1 MRTRTTT
8 TDLALVAVFAALVAA
23 CTLVPAIPVGVGV
36 PITLQTLGVMLAGL
50 VLGPVRGFLAVL
62 LYVVVGLAG
71 LPVFAQG
78 AAGLGTLVKPSA
90 GYLLAFPLGA
100 LVTGAVAYW
109 TREVRLWRPLTL
121 AVSAIVGGI
130 LVVHPLGI
138 LGLMVNAKLSFTKA
152 LAVDLIYLPGDLAK
166 VAIAAAVAAVVHKA
180 FPVLLATRQRREPL
194 VVSQ

>member
-1 MRTRTTT
+1 MRTRTAT

-23 CTLVPAIPVGVGV
+23 CTLVPAIPVGIGV

-50 VLGPVRGFLAVL
+50 VLGPLRGFLAVL

-78 AAGLGTLVKPSA
+78 GAGLANLVKPSA

-100 LVTGAVAYW
+100 LVTGAIAAW
-109 TREVRLWRPLTL
+109 TRNAKVWRPLTL
-121 AVSAIVGGI
+121 AGSAIVGGI

-138 LGLMVNAKLSFTKA
+138 LGLMVNAKLSLAKA
-152 LAVDLIYLPGDLAK
+152 FAVDLVFLPGDLAK

-180 FPVLLATRQRREPL
+180 FPVLLAPREQRIAAPT
-194 VVSQ
+194 Q

>member
-1 MRTRTTT
+1 MRTRTAT

-23 CTLVPAIPVGVGV
+23 CTLVPAIPVGIGV

-50 VLGPVRGFLAVL
+50 VLGPLRGFLAVL

-78 AAGLGTLVKPSA
+78 GAGLGTLIKPSA

-100 LVTGAVAYW
+100 LVTGAIAAW
-109 TREVRLWRPLTL
+109 TRDVRVWRPLTL
-121 AVSAIVGGI
+121 ALSAIVGGI

-138 LGLMVNAKLSFTKA
+138 LGLMVNAKLSLAKA
-152 LAVDLIYLPGDLAK
+152 FGVDLVFLPGDLAK

-180 FPVLLATRQRREPL
+180 FPVLLTRRTQPAPAA
-194 VVSQ
+194 SQ

>member
-1 MRTRTTT
+1 MRTRTAT

-23 CTLVPAIPVGVGV
+23 CTLVPAIPVGAV

-50 VLGPVRGFLAVL
+50 VLGPLRGFLSVL

-78 AAGLGTLVKPSA
+78 GAGLGNLVKPSA

-100 LVTGAVAYW
+100 LVVGAVAVW
-109 TREVRLWRPLTL
+109 TRNLKVWRPLTL

-138 LGLMVNAKLSFTKA
+138 LGLMVNAKLSLAKA
-152 LAVDLIYLPGDLAK
+152 FAVDLVFLPGDLAK
-166 VAIAAAVAAVVHKA
+166 VAIAAGVAAVVHKA
-180 FPVLLATRQRREPL
+180 FPVLLAPRAQRVPAP
-194 VVSQ
+194 SQ

>member
-1 MRTRTTT
+1 MRTRTAT

-23 CTLVPAIPVGVGV
+23 CTLVPAIPVGIGV

-78 AAGLGTLVKPSA
+78 GAGLGNLVKPSA

-100 LVTGAVAYW
+100 LVTGAIAMW
-109 TREVRLWRPLTL
+109 TRDLKVWRALTL
-121 AVSAIVGGI
+121 AASAIVGGI

-138 LGLMVNAKLSFTKA
+138 LGLMVNAKLSLAKA
-152 LAVDLIYLPGDLAK
+152 FAVDLVFLPGDLAK
-166 VAIAAAVAAVVHKA
+166 VAIAAAVAVVVHKA
-180 FPVLLATRQRREPL
+180 FPVLLMSRPRRVPAPT
-194 VVSQ
+194 Q

>member
-1 MRTRTTT
+1 MRTRNAT
-8 TDLALVAVFAALVAA
+8 TDLALMAVFAALVAA
-23 CTLVPAIPVGVGV
+23 CTLVPAIPVGIGV

-50 VLGPVRGFLAVL
+50 VLGPLRGFLAVL

-78 AAGLGTLVKPSA
+78 GAGLANLVKPAA

-100 LVTGAVAYW
+100 LVTGALAAW
-109 TREVRLWRPLTL
+109 TRNVQVWRPLTL
-121 AVSAIVGGI
+121 ALSAIVGGI

-138 LGLMVNAKLSFTKA
+138 LGLMINAKLSLAKAFT
-152 LAVDLIYLPGDLAK
+152 VDLIYLPGDLAK

-180 FPVLLATRQRREPL
+180 FPVLLASRTRGVL
-194 VVSQ
+194 AASQ

>member
-1 MRTRTTT
+1 MRTRTAT

-23 CTLVPAIPVGVGV
+23 CTLVPAIPVGIGV

-78 AAGLGTLVKPSA
+78 GAGLGNLVKPSA

-100 LVTGAVAYW
+100 LVTGAIAMW
-109 TREVRLWRPLTL
+109 TRDLRVWRPLTL
-121 AVSAIVGGI
+121 AASAIVGGI

-138 LGLMVNAKLSFTKA
+138 LGLMVNAKLSLAKA
-152 LAVDLIYLPGDLAK
+152 FAVDLVFLPGDLAK
-166 VAIAAAVAAVVHKA
+166 VAIAAAVATAVHKA
-180 FPVLLATRQRREPL
+180 FPVLLTSRPRRVPAPT
-194 VVSQ
+194 Q

>member
-1 MRTRTTT
+1 MRTRTAT
-8 TDLALVAVFAALVAA
+8 TDLALIAVFAALVAA
-23 CTLVPAIPVGVGV
+23 CTLIPAIPIGVGV

-50 VLGPVRGFLAVL
+50 VLGPLRGFLAVL

-78 AAGLGTLVKPSA
+78 GAGLGNLVKPSA

-100 LVTGAVAYW
+100 LVTGAIAAW
-109 TREVRLWRPLTL
+109 TRNLKVWRPLTL
-121 AVSAIVGGI
+121 AASAIVGGI

-138 LGLMVNAKLSFTKA
+138 LGLMVNAKLTLAKA
-152 LAVDLIYLPGDLAK
+152 FAVDLVFLPGDLAK

-180 FPVLLATRQRREPL
+180 FPVLLAPRTQHVPAT
-194 VVSQ
+194 SQ

>member
-1 MRTRTTT
+1 MRTRNAT
-8 TDLALVAVFAALVAA
+8 TDLALIAVFAALVAA
-23 CTLVPAIPVGVGV
+23 CTLVPAIPVGIGV

-50 VLGPVRGFLAVL
+50 VLGPLRGFLAVL

-78 AAGLGTLVKPSA
+78 GAGLANLVKPAA

-100 LVTGAVAYW
+100 LVAGALAAW
-109 TREVRLWRPLTL
+109 TRNVRVWRPLTL
-121 AVSAIVGGI
+121 ALSAIVGGI

-138 LGLMVNAKLSFTKA
+138 LGLMINAKLSLAKAFT
-152 LAVDLIYLPGDLAK
+152 VDLIYLPGDLAK

-180 FPVLLATRQRREPL
+180 FPVLLASRTRGVPAA
-194 VVSQ
+194 SQ

>member
-1 MRTRTTT
+1 MRTRNAT
-8 TDLALVAVFAALVAA
+8 TDLALMAVFAALVAA
-23 CTLVPAIPVGVGV
+23 CTLVPAIPVGIGV

-50 VLGPVRGFLAVL
+50 VLGPLRGFLAVL

-78 AAGLGTLVKPSA
+78 GAGLANLVKPSA

-100 LVTGAVAYW
+100 LVTGALAAW
-109 TREVRLWRPLTL
+109 TRNVRVWRPFTL
-121 AVSAIVGGI
+121 ALGAIVGGI

-138 LGLMVNAKLSFTKA
+138 LGLMINAKLSLAKAFT
-152 LAVDLIYLPGDLAK
+152 VDLIYLPGDLAK

-180 FPVLLATRQRREPL
+180 FPVLLASRTRGVPAA
-194 VVSQ
+194 SQ

>member
-1 MRTRTTT
+1 MRTRNAT
-8 TDLALVAVFAALVAA
+8 TDLALIAVFAALVAA
-23 CTLVPAIPVGVGV
+23 CTLVPAIPVGIGV

-50 VLGPVRGFLAVL
+50 VLGPLRGFLAVL

-78 AAGLGTLVKPSA
+78 GAGLAYLVKPAA

-100 LVTGAVAYW
+100 LVTGALAAW
-109 TREVRLWRPLTL
+109 TRNVRVWRPLTL
-121 AVSAIVGGI
+121 ALSAIAGGI

-138 LGLMVNAKLSFTKA
+138 LGLMINAKLSLAKAFT
-152 LAVDLIYLPGDLAK
+152 VDLIYLPGDLAK

-180 FPVLLATRQRREPL
+180 FPVLLASRTRGVPAT
-194 VVSQ
+194 SQ

>member
-1 MRTRTTT
+1 MRTRNAT
-8 TDLALVAVFAALVAA
+8 TDLALIAVFAALVAA
-23 CTLVPAIPVGVGV
+23 CTLVPAVPVGIGV

-50 VLGPVRGFLAVL
+50 VLGPLRGFLAVL

-78 AAGLGTLVKPSA
+78 GAGLANLVKPAA

-100 LVTGAVAYW
+100 LVTGALAAW
-109 TREVRLWRPLTL
+109 TRNVRVWRPFTL
-121 AVSAIVGGI
+121 ALSAIVGGI

-138 LGLMVNAKLSFTKA
+138 LGLMINAKLSLAKAFT
-152 LAVDLIYLPGDLAK
+152 VDLIYLPGDLAK

-180 FPVLLATRQRREPL
+180 FPVLLASRTRGVPAT
-194 VVSQ
+194 SQ

>member
-1 MRTRTTT
+1 MRTRTAT

-23 CTLVPAIPVGVGV
+23 CTLVPAVPVGIGV

-50 VLGPVRGFLAVL
+50 VLGPLRGFLAVL

-78 AAGLGTLVKPSA
+78 GAGLGTLVKPSA

-100 LVTGAVAYW
+100 LVTGAIAMW
-109 TREVRLWRPLTL
+109 TRDAKVWRPLTL
-121 AVSAIVGGI
+121 AASAIVGGI

-138 LGLMVNAKLSFTKA
+138 LGLMVNAKLSLGKA
-152 LAVDLIYLPGDLAK
+152 FAVDLVYLPGDLAK
-166 VAIAAAVAAVVHKA
+166 VAIASAVAVVVHKA
-180 FPVLLATRQRREPL
+180 FPVLLASRPRRVPAP
-194 VVSQ
+194 SQ

>member
-1 MRTRTTT
+1 MRTRNAT
-8 TDLALVAVFAALVAA
+8 TDLALIAVFAALVAA
-23 CTLVPAIPVGVGV
+23 CTLVPAIPVGIGV

-78 AAGLGTLVKPSA
+78 GAGLANLVKPSA

-100 LVTGAVAYW
+100 LVTGALAAW
-109 TREVRLWRPLTL
+109 THNVRVWRPLTL
-121 AVSAIVGGI
+121 ALSAVVGGI

-138 LGLMVNAKLSFTKA
+138 LGLMVNAKLSLAKA
-152 LAVDLIYLPGDLAK
+152 FAVDLIYLPGDLAK

-180 FPVLLATRQRREPL
+180 FPVLLASRSRGVPAT
-194 VVSQ
+194 SQ

>member
-1 MRTRTTT
+1 MRTRTVT

-23 CTLVPAIPVGVGV
+23 CTLVPAIPVGIGV

-78 AAGLGTLVKPSA
+78 GAGIGNLVKPSA

-100 LVTGAVAYW
+100 LATGAIAMW
-109 TREVRLWRPLTL
+109 TRDLKRWRPLTL
-121 AVSAIVGGI
+121 AASAIVGGI
-130 LVVHPLGI
+130 LVIHPLGI
-138 LGLMVNAKLSFTKA
+138 LGLMINAKAS
-152 LAVDLIYLPGDLAK
+152 LAQAVGIDLVFLPGDLAK
-166 VAIAAAVAAVVHKA
+166 VAIAAAVATAVHKA
-180 FPVLLATRQRREPL
+180 FPVLLTSRPRRVPAPT
-194 VVSQ
+194 Q

>member
-1 MRTRTTT
+1 MRTRTAT

-23 CTLVPAIPVGVGV
+23 CTLIPAIPVGIGV

-78 AAGLGTLVKPSA
+78 GAGLGNLVKPSA

-100 LVTGAVAYW
+100 LVTGAIAMW
-109 TREVRLWRPLTL
+109 TRDLKVWRALTL
-121 AVSAIVGGI
+121 AASAIAGGI

-138 LGLMVNAKLSFTKA
+138 LGLMVNAKLSLAKA
-152 LAVDLIYLPGDLAK
+152 FAVDLVFLPGDLAK
-166 VAIAAAVAAVVHKA
+166 VAIAAAVAVVVHKA
-180 FPVLLATRQRREPL
+180 FPVLLASRSRVPAPTQ
-194 VVSQ
+194 

>member
-1 MRTRTTT
+1 MRTRSAT

-23 CTLVPAIPVGVGV
+23 CTLIPAIPVGVV

-50 VLGPVRGFLAVL
+50 VLGPRRGFLAVL

-78 AAGLGTLVKPSA
+78 GSGIGTLLKPSA

-100 LVTGAVAYW
+100 LVCGAIAAW
-109 TREVRLWRPLTL
+109 TRRTPVWRPLTL
-121 AVSAIVGGI
+121 TLSALVGGI

-138 LGLMVNAKLSFTKA
+138 LGLMVNLKLPLAKAF
-152 LAVDLIYLPGDLAK
+152 AVDVAFLPGDLAK
-166 VAIAAAVAAVVHKA
+166 AVIAAAVATVVHKA
-180 FPVLLATRQRREPL
+180 FPALLAARVRSEP
-194 VVSQ
+194 VATS

>member
-1 MRTRTTT
+1 MRTRTVT

-23 CTLVPAIPVGVGV
+23 CTLVPAIPVGIGV

-78 AAGLGTLVKPSA
+78 GAGIGNLVKPSA

-100 LVTGAVAYW
+100 LATGAIAMW
-109 TREVRLWRPLTL
+109 TRDLKRWRPLTL
-121 AVSAIVGGI
+121 AASAIVGGI
-130 LVVHPLGI
+130 LVIHPLGI
-138 LGLMVNAKLSFTKA
+138 LGLMINAKAS
-152 LAVDLIYLPGDLAK
+152 LAQAVGIDLVFLPGDLAK
-166 VAIAAAVAAVVHKA
+166 VAIAAAVATAVHKA
-180 FPVLLATRQRREPL
+180 FPVLLTSRPRRVP
-194 VVSQ
+194 VPTQ

>member
-1 MRTRTTT
+1 MRTRTAT

-23 CTLVPAIPVGVGV
+23 CTLVPPIPVGIGV

-62 LYVVVGLAG
+62 LYVLVGLAG

-78 AAGLGTLVKPSA
+78 GAGLANLVKPSA

-100 LVTGAVAYW
+100 LVTGALSVW
-109 TREVRLWRPLTL
+109 TRKVRIWRPLTL
-121 AVSAIVGGI
+121 SLSAVAGGI
-130 LVVHPLGI
+130 LVVHSFGI
-138 LGLMVNAKLSFTKA
+138 VGLMINAKLPVAKA
-152 LAVDLIYLPGDLAK
+152 VGFDLIYLPGDLAK

-180 FPVLLATRQRREPL
+180 FPVLLVSRTRSVAATTQ
-194 VVSQ
+194 

>member
-1 MRTRTTT
+1 MRTRTAT

-23 CTLVPAIPVGVGV
+23 CTLVPAIPVGIGV

-50 VLGPVRGFLAVL
+50 VLGPLRGFLAVL

-78 AAGLGTLVKPSA
+78 GAGLGTLVKPSA

-109 TREVRLWRPLTL
+109 TRNLRVWRPLTL
-121 AVSAIVGGI
+121 AASAIAGGI

-138 LGLMVNAKLSFTKA
+138 VGLMVNAKLSFAKA
-152 LAVDLIYLPGDLAK
+152 LTVDLIYLPGDLAK
-166 VAIAAAVAAVVHKA
+166 VAIAAAVGAVVHKA
-180 FPVLLATRQRREPL
+180 FPVLLATRPRREP

>member
-1 MRTRTTT
+1 MRTRTAT

-23 CTLVPAIPVGVGV
+23 CTLIPAIPVGIGV

-78 AAGLGTLVKPSA
+78 GAGLGNLVKPSA

-100 LVTGAVAYW
+100 LVTGAIALW
-109 TREVRLWRPLTL
+109 TRDLTVWRPLTL
-121 AVSAIVGGI
+121 AASAIAGGI
-130 LVVHPLGI
+130 LVVHPFGI
-138 LGLMVNAKLSFTKA
+138 LGLMVNAKLSLAKA
-152 LAVDLIYLPGDLAK
+152 FAVDLIYLPGDLAK
-166 VAIAAAVAAVVHKA
+166 GAIAAAVAVVVHKA
-180 FPVLLATRQRREPL
+180 FPVLLASRLRRVP
-194 VVSQ
+194 VPSQ